1 MDQALTPWERR
12 PEEPNKWFDRFERFK
27 LLGSAR
33 SLFAAYTAD
42 RARRGRET
50 SARTG
55 VPLSWRYAA
64 DHWEWKDRAEAWDE
78 AQRQEQSTE
87 WRRRRD
93 ELREQEWKM
102 SQDLLDKARQMLVFP
117 LAKTTRS
124 QQDEGMT
131 MITEVHPTRWSIADA
146 GRLSEAASKLGRL
159 ALGEETERVGLTA
172 HLIDVT
178 ADDLANAAREVAN
191 WEQDIYGADL
201 SADISNAEPS

>member
-12 PEEPNKWFDRFERFK
+12 PEEPNKWYDRFERFK
-27 LLGSAR
+27 LIGPAR
-33 SLFAAYTAD
+33 SLFAAYAAD

-50 SARTG
+50 PARTG

-64 DHWEWKDRAEAWDE
+64 DHWEWKVRAEAWDE

-131 MITEVHPTRWSIADA
+131 VITEVHPTRWGLADV
-146 GRLSEAASKLGRL
+146 GRLSEVASKLARL
-159 ALGEETERVGLTA
+159 ALGEETEHVGVTA
-172 HLIDVT
+172 RLVEVT
-178 ADDLANAAREVAN
+178 ADDLAQAAREVAR
-191 WEQDIYGADL
+191 WEQETYGGET
-201 SADISNAEPS
+201 SSEISKAEPL